1 MIKNEDMFDGHVYQ
15 KLHKTCCFPWCCSI
29 ACNCLFKQTR
39 YAVSGKKRRTIKK
52 EEGFDLDLVY
62 LTDRIIVHGFPA
74 MGIEHMYRNPRHEI
88 KRFMDTYHMDHYKQ
102 FNFCCEPGRG
112 YDAAFFHNRVE
123 RYPFKDHNTPPLE
136 TMCAFANSAKKWLDD
151 HPDNVCNMHCKAGK
165 GRAGLMACVLLIRS
179 GECQNAQE
187 ALDKYDMER
196 VTNKKGLTVCS
207 QRKFVLFYELLWR
220 RWWKQEGNIGDIP
233 GEPVDSS
240 KWKVPE
246 QPEFILFGVE
256 ILGLPSDSGV
266 KNMRIKIFNGTNG
279 LPILK
284 YDSGKTKGN
293 APFIF
298 DMENLRPKVK
308 GNFKIYV
315 EQGKTFKSVK
325 LFELWHNTLF
335 MDPDALSIDFPVD
348 QIDIKKKVKAK
359 IGMNGLSIRM
369 KFFSSNNSEI
379 RERISGND
387 Y

>member
-1 MIKNEDMFDGHVYQ
+1 MIRNEDIDDGAVYQ

-29 ACNCLFKQTR
+29 ACNCLFKKTR
-39 YAVSGKKRRTIKK
+39 YAVSGKKKRTLIK
-52 EEGFDLDLVY
+52 EEGFDLDLIY

-88 KRFMDTYHMDHYKQ
+88 KRFMDFYHKDHYKQ

-112 YDAAFFHNRVE
+112 YDHSFFHNRVE

-136 TMCAFANSAKKWLDD
+136 TLCEFANSAKKWMDD
-151 HPDNVCNMHCKAGK
+151 DPKNVCNMHCKAGK
-165 GRAGLMACVLLIRS
+165 GRAGLMSCVLLIRS

-187 ALDKYDMER
+187 ALDKYDLER

-207 QRKFVLFYELLWR
+207 QRKYVLFYELLWR
-220 RWWKQEGNIGDIP
+220 RWWKQDGNIGDIP

-246 QPEFILFGVE
+246 QPEFNVFGVE
-256 ILGLPSDSGV
+256 ILGLPNNSGV
-266 KNMRIKIFNGTNG
+266 NNVRIKIFNGTNG

-284 YDSGKTKGN
+284 YDSGKGTGDSL
-293 APFIF
+293 IF
-298 DMENLRPKVK
+298 DTNCSVQ
-308 GNFKIYV
+308 GNFKIQV
-315 EQGKTFKSVK
+315 DQGKTFKCVK

-335 MDPDALSIDFPVD
+335 MDPEAPSIDFPLD
-348 QIDIKKKVKAK
+348 QIDIKKRTKAK
-359 IGMNGLSIRM
+359 IGMNGLTIRM
-369 KFFSSNNSEI
+369 KFFSSEKSDASN
-379 RERISGND
+379 RERMDGSE